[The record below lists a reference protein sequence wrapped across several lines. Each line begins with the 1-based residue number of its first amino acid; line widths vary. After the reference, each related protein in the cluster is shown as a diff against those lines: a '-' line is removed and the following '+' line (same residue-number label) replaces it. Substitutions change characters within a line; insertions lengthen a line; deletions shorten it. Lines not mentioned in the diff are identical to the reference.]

1 MQASL
6 KKQTR
11 QLRGMSACMGMASAR
26 KGKANMVPPMPLT
39 PETKPPANQQTK
51 TKISSASGM
60 ASSFLAPAWG
70 RAPAAVM
77 ALTGLCLRRQDKNGF
92 LLPSRRDDVH
102 STLPA
107 LLHGKAPIADGTPRP
122 PPRRPPRRGRRR
134 RDAPCRKEGTAVVP
148 KGGRVLRCP
157 ASSRSPPVAT
167 AAEPRPMAF
176 ALSLPAACAKRNNIR
191 VPERA
196 ASTFC
201 PDCAMSEGPSPNR
214 RPPSRPAHSRRSPCR
229 PMTV

>member
-11 QLRGMSACMGMASAR
+11 QLRGISACMGMASAR

-102 STLPA
+102 SALPA
-107 LLHGKAPIADGTPRP
+107 LLHGKAPIADGTPR
-122 PPRRPPRRGRRR
+122 RRPAGLPMRAKETGCPLPERRR
-134 RDAPCRKEGTAVVP
+134 QPLSPKRGTCCGARRVPAVRLWPRLRRPVPWHLPSPCPSHVP
-148 KGGRVLRCP
+148 KGTTS
-157 ASSRSPPVAT
+157 ASRSVPH
-167 AAEPRPMAF
+167 RPF
-176 ALSLPAACAKRNNIR
+176 ARTVLCRK
-191 VPERA
+191 
-196 ASTFC
+196 
-201 PDCAMSEGPSPNR
+201 DR
-214 RPPSRPAHSRRSPCR
+214 RPTGARLPGPRTAGEVHAVR
-229 PMTV
+229 